1 VVTAPHTRW
10 PVWGRTGLDVAPS
23 PDPRGAR
30 DTGPRGRTGV
40 GAALGGLDTRPAGS
54 GRCRACGGGR
64 GLLPQAGAA
73 RLARQPQRG
82 KPFTPDGPRR
92 HRLPV
97 QVTEDLSVQVTEGVA
112 IPGPVPV
119 SWSPD
124 GATVRPVRWLP
135 VPAAALG
142 RGSAAAGGISRGHK
156 PAGDG
161 PAGAPAGHGPA
172 GVVLRTAAR
181 PRAAWPGRVA
191 RPVGAGYGRRDHRRP
206 AGLADGLPP
215 ARARAVARRAWCA

>member
-1 VVTAPHTRW
+1 MRW
-10 PVWGRTGLDVAPS
+10 PVWGGQGLTWHPVRTREEPAIRVRVGGPAWAPLGRFGYPPSRFWPLPGLRRWQGAAPAGWS
-23 PDPRGAR
+23 GAAGAPAA
-30 DTGPRGRTGV
+30 TGEAVHAGRPAAAPAAGTGHRRPV
-40 GAALGGLDTRPAGS
+40 GAGDR
-54 GRCRACGGGR
+54 
-64 GLLPQAGAA
+64 
-73 RLARQPQRG
+73 
-82 KPFTPDGPRR
+82 
-92 HRLPV
+92 
-97 QVTEDLSVQVTEGVA
+97 GVA
-112 IPGPVPV
+112 VPGPVPV

-156 PAGDG
+156 PVGDG
-161 PAGAPAGHGPA
+161 PVGAPAGHGPA

-191 RPVGAGYGRRDHRRP
+191 RPVGAGYGRRGHRRP

-215 ARARAVARRAWCA
+215 ARARAVARHAWCA